1 MSLNNIPIPASRES
15 AYDDSSRFGWA
26 HYPERAQERPGMDSV
41 HSHDP
46 IPEESNFFAPQIEG
60 DKSEFENKSENGAVA
75 SRTGHS
81 LFQESFFFCTIKNI
95 GDIRGAGCIYVE
107 AVVDRDSG
115 IAFAKVYSSQN
126 PTNAVNMLAS
136 CVIPFLGRQGAAI
149 REIHTRATA
158 EYCGLAPV
166 HPFETFL
173 ATSHIEH
180 LRVDD
185 SSRPDNHLCEQF
197 YRLLLK
203 EFFMPALRKKF
214 DLSLADLQKNL
225 DAFVEEYNSR
235 RLRQD
240 AESPGKTL
248 AAANFPVDL

>member
-1 MSLNNIPIPASRES
+1 MSLNNIPIPPSRES
-15 AYDDSSRFGWA
+15 NYGDGSRFGWE
-26 HYPERAQERPGMDSV
+26 HYPERAPKRPTMDSEN
-41 HSHDP
+41 SLDS
-46 IPEESNFFAPQIEG
+46 IPKESNLLGPQREG
-60 DKSEFENKSENGAVA
+60 DKEEFKNNEENGDTAC
-75 SRTGHS
+75 RTGHS

-136 CVIPFLGRQGAAI
+136 CVIPFFGRQGVAI
-149 REIHTRATA
+149 KEIHTRTTA

-225 DAFVEEYNSR
+225 DAFVGEYNSR

>member
-1 MSLNNIPIPASRES
+1 
-15 AYDDSSRFGWA
+15 
-26 HYPERAQERPGMDSV
+26 
-41 HSHDP
+41 
-46 IPEESNFFAPQIEG
+46 
-60 DKSEFENKSENGAVA
+60 
-75 SRTGHS
+75 
-81 LFQESFFFCTIKNI
+81 
-95 GDIRGAGCIYVE
+95 
-107 AVVDRDSG
+107 
-115 IAFAKVYSSQN
+115 
-126 PTNAVNMLAS
+126 MLAS
-136 CVIPFLGRQGAAI
+136 CVIPFFGRQGAGI
-149 REIHTRATA
+149 KEIHTRITA

-214 DLSLADLQKNL
+214 DLTLADLQKNL

-235 RLRQD
+235 Q
-240 AESPGKTL
+240 
-248 AAANFPVDL
+248 

>member
-1 MSLNNIPIPASRES
+1 MSLNNIPILPSRES
-15 AYDDSSRFGWA
+15 NYGDGSRFGWA
-26 HYPERAQERPGMDSV
+26 HYPERTPKRPAIESEHSVDS
-41 HSHDP
+41 
-46 IPEESNFFAPQIEG
+46 IPKESNFLASQSEG
-60 DKSEFENKSENGAVA
+60 DKREIKNNEENAETAC
-75 SRTGHS
+75 RTGHS

-115 IAFAKVYSSQN
+115 TAFAKVYSSQN

-240 AESPGKTL
+240 AESSGKTL